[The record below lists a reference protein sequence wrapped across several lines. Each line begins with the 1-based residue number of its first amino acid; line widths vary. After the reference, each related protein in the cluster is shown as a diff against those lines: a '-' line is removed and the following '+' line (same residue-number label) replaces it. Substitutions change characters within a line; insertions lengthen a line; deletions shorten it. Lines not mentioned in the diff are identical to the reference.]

1 MSTLHGYNN
10 SNMTIITSTAATFYD
25 TTTTIAMTSNEPNK
39 YAYCG
44 KGLDDFHTS
53 YSDIHGYVALVV
65 CIFGCI
71 ANSLN
76 IIVLTRHEMRG
87 PTNAILTGLAI
98 ADFLVMID
106 YIPYAYYIVTP
117 FTIEQRFT
125 YGWAWF
131 VMFHAL
137 FGQMLHTISI
147 WLTVT
152 LAIWRYIA
160 VAHPQ
165 HNRIWS
171 NMRTTMIA
179 ITSSYMVC
187 PLLVIPLYFTFQ
199 ISTTN
204 VQVYANGTLAKINT
218 SFENIITATTTMPI
232 EEITLRNIT
241 LYKIRNVP
249 NQETLMQVNFW
260 VYSIIIKLVPC
271 IALTILSL
279 RLIHALMEAKRRRK
293 QLCNSSNLKT
303 IVNGKV
309 VETSTRKNSK
319 LLDKERQTDRTT
331 KMLLAVLLLFLITEF
346 PQGILGLLSA
356 VIGNL
361 FFQNCYQKLGD
372 VMDILALVNS
382 AINFILYC
390 VMSRQFRSTFSLL
403 FRPKILDRWLPVAQ
417 NEEDNDRTQMGKDNN
432 GHVTQVTQV

>member
-1 MSTLHGYNN
+1 
-10 SNMTIITSTAATFYD
+10 
-25 TTTTIAMTSNEPNK
+25 
-39 YAYCG
+39 
-44 KGLDDFHTS
+44 
-53 YSDIHGYVALVV
+53 
-65 CIFGCI
+65 
-71 ANSLN
+71 
-76 IIVLTRHEMRG
+76 
-87 PTNAILTGLAI
+87 
-98 ADFLVMID
+98 MID
-106 YIPYAYYIVTP
+106 YIPYAYYIVTKL
-117 FTIEQRFT
+117 TQEQRFT

-131 VMFHAL
+131 VAFHAL

-171 NMRTTMIA
+171 NMRNTMIA
-179 ITSSYMVC
+179 ITSSYIVC

-199 ISTTN
+199 ISTN
-204 VQVYANGTLAKINT
+204 DVQVYANGTTVKLNNTLAL
-218 SFENIITATTTMPI
+218 TTHTPT
-232 EEITLRNIT
+232 EVYRNVT
-241 LYKIRNVP
+241 LYKIKDVP

-293 QLCNSSNLKT
+293 QLCNTNNLKQ

-309 VETSTRKNSK
+309 VESTPRKNSK

-361 FFQNCYQKLGD
+361 FFQNCYQKLGEFTLLHI
-372 VMDILALVNS
+372 M
-382 AINFILYC
+382 FK
-390 VMSRQFRSTFSLL
+390 MTFVFKSI
-403 FRPKILDRWLPVAQ
+403 FVCY
-417 NEEDNDRTQMGKDNN
+417 
-432 GHVTQVTQV
+432 